1 MFLVTTDAKAD
12 RLTVL
17 ARVLAYCLA
26 YALAGV
32 GFVVVLIIHICNLV
46 LGTSYL
52 AMPDT
57 PSTPERRTP

>member
-1 MFLVTTDAKAD
+1 MFRVTTDGKAD
-12 RLTVL
+12 NLSVT

-26 YALAGV
+26 YTLVAV
-32 GFVVVLIIHICNLV
+32 GFVLALIIHICNLV